1 MGGSHHT
8 RAAARHRGRLG
19 WVLVLV
25 AGFAVVE
32 ILGGI
37 LTGSLSLLSD
47 AGHMATDAL
56 GLGMAWAAIA
66 AADRAEAG
74 DHRTFGLYRLE
85 ILAALANAVLLAA
98 VAGYVLLE
106 AFQRLR
112 DPAEIQTG
120 AMIVIAGAG
129 LAVNL
134 VSFRLLQA
142 GADEALTVKA
152 AHMEVV
158 ADLAGSVGALGA
170 GLIVRITGWS
180 WVDALVG
187 AGVGLF
193 ILPRAWQL
201 GRSALR
207 VLIQAAPD
215 HVDPVRLRADL
226 ESLEGVVEVHD
237 LHVWTLTSSMDV
249 ATAHIVTREGMDIH
263 PILDRARELLDAR
276 YGIHHATLQ
285 VEPETH
291 RGCTEVTW

>member
-1 MGGSHHT
+1 MGDSHHT

-32 ILGGI
+32 IVGGI

-120 AMIVIAGAG
+120 VMIVIAGAG

-215 HVDPVRLRADL
+215 HVDPLRLRADL

>member
-1 MGGSHHT
+1 
-8 RAAARHRGRLG
+8 
-19 WVLVLV
+19 VLVLV